1 MSVCTWS
8 TTMFRYL
15 AAMRDCAVGIMRSKV
30 SQENIAHDTM
40 LCHDFTQQCIL
51 GCIPESRLCDIPGY
65 V

>member
-15 AAMRDCAVGIMRSKV
+15 AAMRDCAVGIMGSKV
-30 SQENIAHDTM
+30 SQENT
-40 LCHDFTQQCIL
+40 HDFTQQCIL